1 MEDDAGIDEWIAYRD
16 AEPTPTE
23 ERRGLDALTIVA
35 VDLGVVTV
43 IAMILLRPTGEARR
57 QVETLASIGVP
68 SQFHAAEIVDIERAP
83 CQGVPT
89 STCLTVNF
97 ELQAGPDVGYVFQQS
112 FTEGGTLPD
121 LQVGDTAILSYIA
134 PNARVDDA
142 RNEPCEFDATQECR
156 TLTLVVDGEPAPTV
170 VDYQLFPG
178 DIGGAL
184 TIGDRAVVDFFSTDG
199 DEPDVLSVSPVDP
212 DRQYQLADIQRRG
225 TLVWLAIVFAAV
237 VIALSGWRGFAALGG
252 LMASV
257 VILLVFI
264 LPAILDGRSPVLVA
278 VVGSAA
284 IAYLALYLA
293 HGFQRMTT
301 VALLG
306 TLGALALTAVLSAVA
321 VDLAEF
327 TGLVTEESTLLTL
340 FETIDV
346 RGLLLAGIV
355 LGAAGAIDD
364 VTVTQASAVW
374 ELKAVDPTLEPRTL
388 FRRGLRIGRDHI
400 ASTVNTLLLAY
411 AGAALPLMVLFVLS
425 QQSLGTV
432 ANSEVVAVEIVRT
445 IVGSIGLVAAV
456 PFTTWLAAR
465 TADGSSVEGGH
476 GHA

>member
-1 MEDDAGIDEWIAYRD
+1 MEPDAGIDDWIAYRD
-16 AEPTPTE
+16 TDPGRTE
-23 ERRGLDALTIVA
+23 TRRPDRLTIVA
-35 VDLGVVTV
+35 VCLAVLTVV
-43 IAMILLRPTGEARR
+43 AMVLLRPTGEARSE
-57 QVETLASIGVP
+57 VEALASIGVP
-68 SQFHAAEIVDIERAP
+68 NQFHAAEIISLEEAP
-83 CQGVPT
+83 CPGVPT
-89 STCLTVNF
+89 VMCLTVDF

-112 FTEGGTLPD
+112 FAEGATLPEMN
-121 LQVGDTAILSYIA
+121 VGDTAILSYVA
-134 PNARVDDA
+134 PNARVSDA
-142 RNEPCEFDATQECR
+142 QNQPCEFDVTQECR
-156 TLTLVVDGEPAPTV
+156 TLTLIVDGEPAPTV

-199 DEPDVLSVSPVDP
+199 DEPEVLSVAPVDP
-212 DRQYQLADIQRRG
+212 ARQYQLADIQRRG
-225 TLVWLAIVFAAV
+225 TLLWLAIAFAIV
-237 VIALSGWRGFAALGG
+237 VVAFGGWRGMAALGG
-252 LMASV
+252 LTASV

-264 LPAILDGRSPVLVA
+264 LPSILDGRSPVLVA
-278 VVGSAA
+278 VVGAAA
-284 IAYLALYLA
+284 IAFLALYMA
-293 HGFQRMTT
+293 HGFNRMTT

-306 TLGALALTAVLSAVA
+306 TLAALALTALLSAIA
-321 VDLAEF
+321 VDVAEF

-340 FETIDV
+340 FETVDV
-346 RGLLLAGIV
+346 RGLVLAGIV

-374 ELKAVDPTLEPRTL
+374 ELKAVDPSLGPNVL

-411 AGAALPLMVLFVLS
+411 AGAALPLLVLFVLS
-425 QQSLGTV
+425 RQSLGTV

-465 TADGSSVEGGH
+465 TADGSRAEGVH